1 MLDRPDLNNE
11 ESRTTLDQLLRAC
24 VPTPCLVLCS
34 ETLGL
39 DFQHAKV
46 AMIDLDNEYPDDPL
60 HPGRVLLMFV
70 MNKTLGRGA
79 TDLLCQEAK
88 KKEKALGQ
96 KQRSIQTTSRLQVG
110 RLTVA
115 ISEGSAA
122 PPAPPADKTD
132 ACGAEQDKGADS
144 GHSAKSGES
153 VVIDLTKS
161 SPPKREH
168 KSRKLHRQVDIDL
181 T

>member
-34 ETLGL
+34 ERLGL
-39 DFQHAKV
+39 DFKHAKV
-46 AMIDLDNEYPDDPL
+46 AMIDLDNEYPHDPL

-88 KKEKALGQ
+88 KKEKALSQ
-96 KQRSIQTTSRLQVG
+96 KQRSHGPVG

-122 PPAPPADKTD
+122 PPAPPAEKTD
-132 ACGAEQDKGADS
+132 ACGAEQDKGDDS

-161 SPPKREH
+161 SPPKRVH
-168 KSRKLHRQVDIDL
+168 KSRKLHGQVDIDL